1 MLNHQS
7 LDSNP
12 LEMFDRWYHEAVQ
25 HPSIPDAS
33 AMSLATANAQGLVS
47 CRIVL
52 LKERSSLGFVFY
64 TNHATSRKS
73 LDIQSNPNAALCFYW
88 QPIERQVRLEGSV
101 ERVSDEEA
109 DAYFA
114 SRPRG
119 SQIGAWASAQSE
131 MLPSRATLEE
141 RIAGLELQ
149 YAGREIARPPH
160 WHGWR
165 LIPHHFEFWEGR
177 DYRLHD
183 RFIYD
188 IQPDGTWLIQRLNP

>member
-1 MLNHQS
+1 MLNYQS

-12 LEMFDRWYHEAVQ
+12 LHLFDAWYNDAIHHDA
-25 HPSIPDAS
+25 IADAS
-33 AMSLATANAQGLVS
+33 AMSLATANAQGQVS

-52 LKERSSLGFVFY
+52 LKEHSSLGFVFY

-73 LDIQSNPNAALCFYW
+73 LDIQSNPRAALCFYW
-88 QPIERQVRLEGSV
+88 QPFERQIRIEGSV
-101 ERVSDEEA
+101 ERVSDAEA

-114 SRPRG
+114 SRARG

-131 MLPSRATLEE
+131 ALASRATLEE

-149 YAGREIARPPH
+149 YAGRDIARPPH

-165 LIPHHFEFWEGR
+165 VIPDHFEFWEGR

-183 RFIYD
+183 RFVYE
-188 IQPDGTWLIQRLNP
+188 IQPDGSWNIQRLNP

>member
-1 MLNHQS
+1 MLDYQS

-12 LEMFDRWYHEAVQ
+12 LHVFDDWIAQARQ
-25 HPSIPDAS
+25 HPHIVDAA
-33 AMSLATANAQGLVS
+33 AMSLATANAQGQVS

-52 LKERSSLGFVFY
+52 LKEHSAQGFVFF

-73 LDIQSNPNAALCFYW
+73 IDIQANPQAALCFYW
-88 QPIERQVRLEGSV
+88 EPLGKQVRVEGGVS
-101 ERVSDEEA
+101 RVSDEEA

-131 MLPSRATLEE
+131 ALDSRATLEE
-141 RIAGLELQ
+141 RIAALEQ
-149 YAGREIARPPH
+149 KYAGRDIARPPH

-165 LIPHHFEFWEGR
+165 VQPQRIEFWQAR

-183 RFIYD
+183 RFIYELAE
-188 IQPDGTWLIQRLNP
+188 DGSWQIQRLNP